1 MSSSKQRRNPSQQ
14 PKRHRASAQPQR
26 TATVGDWVEGARLR
40 TLPLAVVPVVLGFA
54 TATTVTP
61 GEYHWVRALAAL
73 VVALCL
79 QIGVN
84 FANDYSDGV
93 RGTDDVRVGPA
104 RLTGSGLAK
113 PSTVRNVAFAFF
125 ALAALA
131 GLFLVVRSGQW
142 WLLAVGVACI
152 LAAWFYTG
160 GKRPYGYAGLGEV
173 FVFVFFGLVATAG
186 TAYVMLG
193 FVPADTWV
201 VAVASGLFACAV
213 LMVNNIRD
221 VEQDKLAGKRTLA
234 SMIGYRASRILFAIF
249 ALLPFAATFLF
260 LLLYPLAG
268 FAFFALLLVVP
279 AVIITATSTRPRD
292 LILALKLTSIG
303 SLVWA
308 LLLSAALVVPIIVAL
323 NAPLPEIPAP

>member
-1 MSSSKQRRNPSQQ
+1 M
-14 PKRHRASAQPQR
+14 
-26 TATVGDWVEGARLR
+26 R

-54 TATTVTP
+54 TATTITP
-61 GEYHWVRALAAL
+61 GEYHWVRAIAAL
-73 VVALCL
+73 AVALFL

-84 FANDYSDGV
+84 YANDYSDGI

-113 PSTVRNVAFAFF
+113 PEAVRNAAFICFAFA
-125 ALAALA
+125 AIA
-131 GLFLVVRSGQW
+131 GLFLVVQSGQW
-142 WLLAVGVACI
+142 WLIAVGVACI

-186 TAYVMLG
+186 TVYVMLG
-193 FVPADTWV
+193 FVPTDTWV

-221 VEQDKLAGKRTLA
+221 IDQDRLAGKHTLA
-234 SMIGYRASRILFAIF
+234 SRVGLGWSRALFAAF
-249 ALLPFAATFLF
+249 ALLPFLSTLMF

-268 FAFFALLLVVP
+268 FAFFGLLLVVP
-279 AVIITATSTRPRD
+279 AVIIATTSTQPKD
-292 LILALKLTSIG
+292 LILALKLTSLG

-308 LLLSAALVVPIIVAL
+308 LLLSAALVVPIIVAM
-323 NAPLPEIPAP
+323 NTPLPQIPAP

>member
-1 MSSSKQRRNPSQQ
+1 M
-14 PKRHRASAQPQR
+14 
-26 TATVGDWVEGARLR
+26 EGARLR
-40 TLPLAVVPVVLGFA
+40 TLPLAVVPVLLGFA
-54 TATTVTP
+54 TATVVTP

-73 VVALCL
+73 AVALCL

-113 PSTVRNVAFAFF
+113 PETVRAVAFTFF
-125 ALAALA
+125 GLAALA

-142 WLLAVGVACI
+142 WLILVGIACI

-160 GKRPYGYAGLGEV
+160 GKRPYGYVGLGEV
-173 FVFVFFGLVATAG
+173 FVFIFFGLVATAG

-193 FVPADTWV
+193 FVPTDTWV

-221 VEQDKLAGKRTLA
+221 IEQDKLAGKRTLA
-234 SMIGYRASRILFAIF
+234 TRLGYRGSRILFAIF
-249 ALLPFAATFLF
+249 ALVPFVTTFLF
-260 LLLYPLAG
+260 LVLYPLAG
-268 FAFFALLLVVP
+268 FAFFGLLLVVP
-279 AVIITATSTRPRD
+279 AVIITATSTAPKD
-292 LILALKLTSIG
+292 LVLALKLTSLG

-308 LLLSAALVVPIIVAL
+308 LLLSAALVVPILVAL
-323 NAPLPEIPAP
+323 HGPLPEIPAP